1 MEMENTT
8 KLILGAI
15 TDEFSPDLAVAA
27 TAMAGLGL
35 TSAEL
40 RLVGSRN
47 VVDLSVRE
55 VREAKILLA
64 DHGIEIPALASPLL
78 KCECP
83 GTGDTQEGEGRDIF
97 GSAYSYADQEDLAK
111 RTFEVANEAGARIV
125 RVFSFW
131 RVPEPAGVFDRTAE
145 ELRALAEVAE
155 RSGVIIGLENE
166 QACNVA
172 TSSEAAKMVVAVDHP
187 NLQIVWD
194 PANAHVSGESAFPEG
209 YQSIP
214 FSKLGHVHVKD
225 CRVIAGQPT
234 WVRLGDGE
242 VEWEQIIGALARQGY
257 AGRIHLETHWAG
269 TNGDKLEA
277 SRVCTAV
284 LRELVQSAQAEVI

>member
-1 MEMENTT
+1 MENAS

-15 TDEFSPDLAVAA
+15 TDEFSPDLTVAVAA
-27 TAMAGLGL
+27 MAELGL

-47 VVDLSVRE
+47 VVELSVRE
-55 VREAKILLA
+55 VREAKRLLS
-64 DHGIEIPALASPLL
+64 DHGIEIPALAAPLL

-83 GTGDTQEGEGRDIF
+83 GTGEIQEGTGRDIF
-97 GSAYSYADQEDLAK
+97 GSAYSYADQRDLAK

-131 RVPEPAGVFDRTAE
+131 RVPDPAGVFDRIAE

-166 QACNVA
+166 QACNVG
-172 TSSEAAKMVVAVDHP
+172 TSSDAAKMVAAVDHA
-187 NLQIVWD
+187 NLQVVWD
-194 PANAHVSGESAFPEG
+194 PANSHVAGEPAFPEG

-225 CRVIAGQPT
+225 CHVIGGQPL
-234 WVRLGDGE
+234 WCRLGDGE
-242 VEWEQIIGALARQGY
+242 VEWKQIIGALAEQGF

-269 TNGDKLEA
+269 TNAGKLEA
-277 SRVCTAV
+277 SRVCAGV
-284 LRELVQSAQAEVI
+284 LRELVDSANAEVI